1 MQQKQ
6 FGQVQS
12 DHVKDYMEKAN
23 IFIATSGKK
32 ESWGAVVNEAMNGA
46 CAIVANEKMGSVPF
60 LIGNNDRGFMYK
72 NYKDLENKVKKL
84 LDNKELRDKFSK
96 NAYTYITEKWT
107 ESIAAENLIRLFEA
121 VIEGKEIDIKEGPA
135 SKA

>member
-1 MQQKQ
+1 
-6 FGQVQS
+6 
-12 DHVKDYMEKAN
+12 MEKAN

-32 ESWGAVVNEAMNGA
+32 EAWGAVVNEAMNSA

-60 LIGNNDRGFMYK
+60 LIGNNDRGYMYK

-84 LDNKELRDKFSK
+84 IDDKELRNIFSK

-107 ESIAAENLIRLFEA
+107 ENIAAENLIKLFEA
-121 VIEGKEIDIKEGPA
+121 VMKGEDANIKEGPA
-135 SKA
+135 SKVG